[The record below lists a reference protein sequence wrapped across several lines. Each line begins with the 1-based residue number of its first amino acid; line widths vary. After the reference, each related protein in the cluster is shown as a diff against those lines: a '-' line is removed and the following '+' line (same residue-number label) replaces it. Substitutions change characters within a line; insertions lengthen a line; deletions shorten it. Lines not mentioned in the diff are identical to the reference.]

1 MSTESTDAL
10 PSLAEL
16 KETIGPGAA
25 AGRSRRWWIIGGVLL
40 AVVAAGLLTYTL
52 RKKRNQVQYLSVAVT
67 RGDLAVTVEATG
79 TLEAVTSVEVG
90 SEVSGRVIRELVDVN
105 DEVKKGQIM
114 AEIDPESLRSTLDQ
128 SQAQLRG
135 ANDAVHLAQATA
147 TESAR
152 TLARNKQL
160 GSEGILSQSDQDAA
174 LAARDR
180 DNASLRSAQENVRVA
195 RAALDMTG
203 SKLQKAT
210 IRAPIDG
217 VVLARLVEP
226 GQTVTAGFQTPVLF
240 KMAQDLKQMKLNVDI
255 DEADVSRIVAGKAA
269 TFTVEAYPGRSFP
282 SVVTSLQM
290 EPKVSQNVVTYLAVL
305 GVDNTDRALLP
316 GMTCTAIIQAETRR
330 GVLMVPNAALRFTP
344 PVKPGA
350 KSAVLVADGKHRVYV
365 LKGGTPAA
373 IEVKVG
379 ASDGH
384 NTEIL
389 AGELQEGMAVLTD
402 TKDPS

>member
-1 MSTESTDAL
+1 MTTEAL

-40 AVVAAGLLTYTL
+40 AVVAAGLLTYTI
-52 RKKRNQVQYLSVAVT
+52 RRKRNQVQYLSVAVT

-90 SEVSGRVIRELVDVN
+90 SEVSGRVIKELVDVN

-128 SQAQLRG
+128 AQAQLRG
-135 ANDAVHLAQATA
+135 ANDAVRLAQATA

-180 DNASLRSAQENVRVA
+180 DSASLRSAQENVRVA

-269 TFTVEAYPGRSFP
+269 TFTVEAYPGRGFP
-282 SVVTSLQM
+282 SQVTSLQM

-305 GVDNTDRALLP
+305 SVDNTDRALLP
-316 GMTCTAIIQAETRR
+316 GMTCTAIIQAETKR

-344 PVKPGA
+344 PVKPGV

-365 LKGGTPAA
+365 LKDGVPSP
-373 IEVKVG
+373 IEVKPG
-379 ASDGH
+379 ATDGR
-384 NTEIL
+384 NTELL
-389 AGELQEGMAVLTD
+389 AGELKEGALVLTD

>member
-25 AGRSRRWWIIGGVLL
+25 AGRSHRWWIIGGVLL
-40 AVVAAGLLTYTL
+40 AVVAAGLLTYTF
-52 RKKRNQVQYLSVAVT
+52 RKRRNQVQYLSVAVT

-128 SQAQLRG
+128 AQAQLRG
-135 ANDAVHLAQATA
+135 ANDAVRLAQATA

-174 LAARDR
+174 LAAKDR
-180 DNASLRSAQENVRVA
+180 DSASLRSAQENVRVA
-195 RAALDMTG
+195 KAALDMTG

-269 TFTVEAYPGRSFP
+269 TFTVEAYPGRGFP
-282 SVVTSLQM
+282 SQVTSLQM

-305 GVDNTDRALLP
+305 SVDNTDRALLP
-316 GMTCTAIIQAETRR
+316 GMTCTAIIQAETKR

-344 PVKPGA
+344 PVKPGL
-350 KSAVLVADGKHRVYV
+350 KSVALVADGKHRVYV
-365 LKGGTPAA
+365 LKDGQPSP
-373 IEVKVG
+373 IEVKPG
-379 ASDGH
+379 ATDGR

-389 AGELQEGMAVLTD
+389 AGELQEGALVLTD